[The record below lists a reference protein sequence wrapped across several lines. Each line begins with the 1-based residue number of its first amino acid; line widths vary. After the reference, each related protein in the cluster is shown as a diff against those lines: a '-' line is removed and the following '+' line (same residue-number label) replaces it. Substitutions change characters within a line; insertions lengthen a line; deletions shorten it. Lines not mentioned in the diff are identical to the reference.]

1 MSTLPNLLQRV
12 PEFQALGSLFQAL
25 IFGHTVAQLVQY
37 CEGFPRDRLVLKAL
51 AWVSFLVSLLVT
63 VLGMQSTASASG
75 PPSTNIERARNWN
88 LIDNAICGAYLTSTR
103 DAEVFACQTFLAWK
117 IYHFSRRAWLPSVVC
132 VLALLQ
138 WAAIIAYS
146 TSGFNLFNN
155 VWSPEFVA
163 SFSTNSFIAWLA
175 INIASSVIITASIVW
190 RLHQGSAAI
199 LKRKQS
205 LAGRIFG
212 FTLETGLIQTVWMT
226 VQLIL
231 SVRLDLRMPVYFIF
245 GQGSGS
251 LYTVW
256 LLATLNA
263 RPALDKGI
271 PSFVD
276 PDGLPS
282 APGELR
288 FRHPTVDGAEVVISV
303 VSKAEASDGAS
314 DKAELFVTTKD
325 GKHAAGGV

>member
-155 VWSPEFVA
+155 VWSLSPPQRDLTILGVA
-163 SFSTNSFIAWLA
+163 RNQHRLERNHHCIDRLA
-175 INIASSVIITASIVW
+175 
-190 RLHQGSAAI
+190 GSAAI